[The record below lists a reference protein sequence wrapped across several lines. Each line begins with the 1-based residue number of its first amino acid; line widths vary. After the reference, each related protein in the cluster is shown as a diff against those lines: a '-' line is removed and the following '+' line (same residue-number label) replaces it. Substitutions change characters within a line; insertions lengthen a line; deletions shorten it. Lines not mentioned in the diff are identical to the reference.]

1 MSDSSLWG
9 MAYIRNE
16 KALKAVGLQIRR
28 LREEAGHSQQDFA
41 YMCGMELSQINRIE
55 LGKINTS
62 ISVSIKI
69 AEVLKV
75 SPSKI
80 MEVVVS

>member
-1 MSDSSLWG
+1 

-41 YMCGMELSQINRIE
+41 YMCEMELSQINRIE

-62 ISVSIKI
+62 ISVIFKI

-75 SPSKI
+75 QPSI
-80 MEVVVS
+80 LLEVDNFK